1 MCAAPGPDQSTLHGA
16 LCKGQ
21 GQPKGALRM
30 PSWNHSGK
38 TLLWKNDPQTA
49 EDALKGMLILKI
61 PVASLP
67 IQPLLHFSFPF
78 LFFSPSL
85 FSSFLSFILFYFF
98 SEITFTTS
106 IGGCYILW
114 SLQINLCARNFSQHF
129 YVTLLYL
136 TELNE
141 TEKGN
146 ISHLLE
152 FYSLLLL
159 IEICKLIYTNINC
172 IILSF
177 QKSIR
182 EVNWWFSSL

>member
-1 MCAAPGPDQSTLHGA
+1 MEPCVRGKGNQGGRWGCPPEITLGKHYSGKMTHR
-16 LCKGQ
+16 LQ
-21 GQPKGALRM
+21 RM
-30 PSWNHSGK
+30 PWRGCSSWRF
-38 TLLWKNDPQTA
+38 
-49 EDALKGMLILKI
+49 
-61 PVASLP
+61 
-67 IQPLLHFSFPF
+67 LLHLFPSNHYCIF
-78 LFFSPSL
+78 LSLFFFSLLL
-85 FSSFLSFILFYFF
+85 FSPLFSLLFYFIFFF